1 MAAWHCQARFLAFT
15 TGTPPRTAKPSQS
28 DGSLSAADVS
38 ECHSRCFGGMLNIYT
53 RAQAGTED
61 GRDTETGTI
70 SFSHSERNVTA
81 TWLRLS
87 RDKAAHY
94 IRYRQKGEKNKT
106 RKVCR
111 LCVCVCVFGERGC
124 GGEGR
129 D

>member
-15 TGTPPRTAKPSQS
+15 TGTPPGAAEPSQS
-28 DGSLSAADVS
+28 DGCLSAADVS
-38 ECHSRCFGGMLNIYT
+38 ECHSRCFGGIRNIYT

-94 IRYRQKGEKNKT
+94 IRYRQKRGKKQDEKG
-106 RKVCR
+106 V
-111 LCVCVCVFGERGC
+111 
-124 GGEGR
+124 
-129 D
+129 